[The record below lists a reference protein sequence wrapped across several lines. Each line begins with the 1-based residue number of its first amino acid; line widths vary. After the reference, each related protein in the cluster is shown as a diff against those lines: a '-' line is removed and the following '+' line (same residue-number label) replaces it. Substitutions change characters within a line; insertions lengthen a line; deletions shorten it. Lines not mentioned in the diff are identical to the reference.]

1 MTVVCQLLFI
11 YSLVV
16 LARIVLSFFDVP
28 SDHPV
33 GRVRHVLSLAVDPVL
48 RPIRALLPPVRL
60 GSVGLDLSPLIL
72 FAAIFLLQ
80 RIICR

>member
-1 MTVVCQLLFI
+1 MTLVCNLLLI
-11 YSLVV
+11 YSLVI

-33 GRVRHVLSLAVDPVL
+33 GRVRHALSLVVDPVL
-48 RPIRALLPPVRL
+48 RPIRAVLPPVRL

-72 FAAIFLLQ
+72 FLAISLLRSFL
-80 RIICR
+80 C

>member
-1 MTVVCQLLFI
+1 MTLVCNLLLI

-33 GRVRHVLSLAVDPVL
+33 GRVRHALSLVVDPVL
-48 RPIRALLPPVRL
+48 RPIRAVLPPVRL

-72 FAAIFLLQ
+72 FLAISLLRSFL
-80 RIICR
+80 C